1 MNGARLA
8 RPVGFLQRF
17 IAPALHDIAG
27 AALMSFMRGSFVVAI
42 LLLWAGAAD
51 AASIGCPPAGYDRAR
66 LETLN
71 SRHWEI
77 ADAGERESLARAM
90 VACLADPDT
99 HYRDE
104 LAFNAFQHWMR
115 AGELGDDAVLA
126 IGDELQA
133 WLSAPAG
140 EGFRRPFAALIL
152 AEVARTDRV
161 HPWMTPA
168 RRRSLL
174 DAAIAYLSTVR
185 DYRGFEDGG
194 AGWRHGVAHGADL
207 MLQLAL
213 NPAFGKPELV
223 RIRAA
228 IASQIAPP
236 GHFYIYGEAARLAAA
251 IVIMAQRKLFSE
263 AEWTAWIAAAA
274 SPAPLASWDDAFSRQ
289 VDIARVRD
297 VHDFIAALY
306 IDAKLDAN
314 ADDDVLL
321 PGAEAALHILP

>member
-1 MNGARLA
+1 L
-8 RPVGFLQRF
+8 FLWRF
-17 IAPALHDIAG
+17 IARTLHELTGPALIA
-27 AALMSFMRGSFVVAI
+27 FMRPLAAAAI
-42 LLLWAGAAD
+42 CLLWACSAAQ
-51 AASIGCPPAGYDRAR
+51 AESIGCPPAGFDRAR
-66 LETLN
+66 LEALDRN
-71 SRHWEI
+71 HWEI
-77 ADAGERESLARAM
+77 ADAGERDRLARAM

-115 AGELGDDAVLA
+115 AGELSDNAVLA

-133 WLSAPAG
+133 WLSAPEG
-140 EGFRRPFAALIL
+140 DGFRRPFAALIL

-161 HPWMTPA
+161 RPWMTPA
-168 RRRSLL
+168 RRQSLL
-174 DAAIAYLSTVR
+174 DAAIFYLTNVR
-185 DYRGFEDGG
+185 DYRGFEDGR

-213 NPAFGKPELV
+213 NPAFGKPELT

-236 GHFYIYGEAARLAAA
+236 GHFYIYGEGARLAAA
-251 IVIMAQRKLFSE
+251 IVYMAQRNLFSA
-263 AEWTAWIAAAA
+263 AEWTTWIAQAA
-274 SPAPLASWDDAFSRQ
+274 SPAPLASWDDAFTRQ
-289 VDIARVRD
+289 VDIARARD

-321 PGAEAALHILP
+321 PGAEAALRTLP